1 VPTISELGS
10 AVWQGFDPAFL
21 RDTLEFW
28 DGTETTLLTDDG
40 ANPNLNDLG
49 HVAFNRWDVE
59 VGVWQ
64 LWLYRDGQ
72 FIRLVDE
79 PLHNHSASI
88 NNRSEIAWVYGG
100 RLSNG
105 DIRLLRRFST
115 GDCNCDG
122 AIDALDIEAFILA
135 LVDPE
140 GYHAQYPECD
150 PALADVDGDGRID
163 AFDIEPFVERLV
175 P

>member
-1 VPTISELGS
+1 
-10 AVWQGFDPAFL
+10 
-21 RDTLEFW
+21 
-28 DGTETTLLTDDG
+28 
-40 ANPNLNDLG
+40 
-49 HVAFNRWDVE
+49 
-59 VGVWQ
+59 
-64 LWLYRDGQ
+64 
-72 FIRLVDE
+72 
-79 PLHNHSASI
+79 
-88 NNRSEIAWVYGG
+88 
-100 RLSNG
+100 
-105 DIRLLRRFST
+105 LLRRFST